1 MTTSRELRDKGIER
15 AEAAEDDAWK
25 AMAYNSGLALARSGR
40 PFSIDDITEVVGLPR
55 RSNATGGIIMRL
67 SRQGLI
73 QRVGVTP
80 SRRLETHA
88 HTNPLWQGVPGSA
101 GFGTGIGGS
110 FQPPSGRSVD
120 LVPAET
126 KPSSTPPSA
135 KPQFGD
141 MNLIREMRR

>member
-40 PFSIDDITEVVGLPR
+40 PFSIDDITEVVGMPR

-88 HTNPLWQGVPGSA
+88 HTNPLWQGLRSGQDEASGEKTA
-101 GFGTGIGGS
+101 G
-110 FQPPSGRSVD
+110 PDRRPAPSRAPV
-120 LVPAET
+120 
-126 KPSSTPPSA
+126 
-135 KPQFGD
+135 FGD
-141 MNLIREMRR
+141 VNLIREMRR

>member
-1 MTTSRELRDKGIER
+1 MNPRDLRDKVIER

-40 PFSIDDITEVVGLPR
+40 PFSIDDITEVVGMPR

-101 GFGTGIGGS
+101 GLDGHGGATSHSNTG
-110 FQPPSGRSVD
+110 R
-120 LVPAET
+120 PAAA
-126 KPSSTPPSA
+126 PSTPPSA

-141 MNLIREMRR
+141 VAWIRANRR